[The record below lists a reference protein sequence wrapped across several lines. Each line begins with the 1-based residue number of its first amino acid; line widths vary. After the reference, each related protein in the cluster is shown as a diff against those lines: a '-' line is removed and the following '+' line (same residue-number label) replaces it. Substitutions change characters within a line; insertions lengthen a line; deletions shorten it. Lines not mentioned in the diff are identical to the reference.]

1 MAVAKTIAAV
11 NNRIQNA
18 ARTQRYASMDAPYM
32 SSATQLVFG
41 ARIENQSKNVNTGY
55 PNIDSLANIPEGTGL
70 QTSAETMIMQYAT
83 SRTVFVTRAPQ
94 LIWQL
99 LRARRSQ

>member
-1 MAVAKTIAAV
+1 MLQEP
-11 NNRIQNA
+11 NDMLQWL
-18 ARTQRYASMDAPYM
+18 PH
-32 SSATQLVFG
+32 TQLVFG

-83 SRTVFVTRAPQ
+83 SRTVFCDKSAPTNMAITPGKKKSIKM
-94 LIWQL
+94 LGME
-99 LRARRSQ
+99 LRKNAG